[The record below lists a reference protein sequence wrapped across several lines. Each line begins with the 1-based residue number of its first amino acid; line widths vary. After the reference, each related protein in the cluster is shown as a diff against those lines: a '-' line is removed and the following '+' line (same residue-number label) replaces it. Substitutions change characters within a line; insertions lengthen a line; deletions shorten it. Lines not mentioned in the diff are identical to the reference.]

1 MFFPYIFLS
10 TAQKKRC
17 LFGASLCNNVKKNTN
32 KNDVGWM
39 GILKSHLFMSLR
51 PQPARIQNTN
61 RKGAGRWQT
70 VSCFILPATL
80 GQRRSQE
87 DRDCC
92 SQKST
97 WSEAGRQ
104 PATPATCL
112 PSCWERWRYQQIC
125 VCSATPQISP
135 SPDCVWP
142 RKRHSTGILK
152 WLLVAVSFWGC
163 FYKCAN
169 KFHMS
174 SFVLLSLGL

>member
-1 MFFPYIFLS
+1 MNTNVFPVYFPLNG
-10 TAQKKRC
+10 TKKKVFVWC
-17 LFGASLCNNVKKNTN
+17 VLMQQCKKNKN

-152 WLLVAVSFWGC
+152 
-163 FYKCAN
+163 
-169 KFHMS
+169 
-174 SFVLLSLGL
+174 